1 MRFRLFALTI
11 AIAILSSLATWKVA
25 TAQVTAIRPIEPRV
39 ISGADIGFRVDSLR
53 GATPL
58 GRLVIK
64 VNGQWVETDIG
75 PGWVQPLS
83 TR

>member
-1 MRFRLFALTI
+1 MRFRLLTLII
-11 AIAILSSLATWKVA
+11 AIAILSSLATRKLA
-25 TAQVTAIRPIEPRV
+25 TGQITAIRPIEPRV
-39 ISGADIGFRVDSLR
+39 MSGENIGFRVDSLR
-53 GATPL
+53 GSTPL